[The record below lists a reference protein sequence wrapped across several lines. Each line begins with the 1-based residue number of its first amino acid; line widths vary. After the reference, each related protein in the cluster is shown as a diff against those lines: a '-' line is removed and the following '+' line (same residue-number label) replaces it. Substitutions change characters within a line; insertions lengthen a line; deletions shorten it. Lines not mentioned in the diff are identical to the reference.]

1 MAVLNIL
8 KYPHPNLRL
17 RAHPVNTIDANIHKL
32 CDDMLETM
40 YSASGI
46 GLAATQVDVCKR
58 VVVIDLSD
66 GNVKGKYAYTNIS
79 PQVVVDLSQPLF
91 LINPE
96 IEVLD
101 KTLVPYE
108 EGCLSVPNF
117 NAVVKRPNKILL
129 RAQTLQDSNME
140 IEATGLLATCLQHE
154 IDHLDGKLFID
165 YLSQLKMQQVR
176 RKFKLK

>member
-17 RAHPVNTIDANIHKL
+17 RAHPVNAIDADIHKL

-40 YSASGI
+40 YAASGI
-46 GLAATQVDVCKR
+46 GLAATQVDVRKR

-66 GNVKGKYAYTNIS
+66 GNVKGKYSYTNIT
-79 PQVVVDLSQPLF
+79 QVLVNLSKPLC

-96 IEVLD
+96 VKVLD
-101 KTLVPYE
+101 KNVVPYE
-108 EGCLSVPNF
+108 EGCLSVPNV

-165 YLSQLKMQQVR
+165 HLSQLKMQQVR